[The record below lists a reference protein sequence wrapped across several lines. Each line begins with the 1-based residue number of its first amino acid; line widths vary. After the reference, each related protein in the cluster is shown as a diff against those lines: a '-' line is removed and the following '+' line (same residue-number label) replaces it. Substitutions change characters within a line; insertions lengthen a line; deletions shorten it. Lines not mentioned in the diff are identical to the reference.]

1 MNDFGNNIKEYQIS
15 RQCRDMFLNVN
26 EIVSKKQ
33 YQIIESQDLLLAFVI
48 TKDTGASYA
57 LGHYSITK
65 RKIKNE
71 ISSAQTIKERYEN
84 NEDEEKNEEE
94 ISILKSSRKKRIR
107 NNFIKE
113 NPVQFIKENS
123 SNQCITYMSDFIV
136 SQKVIDILD
145 FSEEMRFQNNPG
157 GKIDTYWILMGIV
170 QDESNNAYQV
180 INKLLLKYDEFYSN
194 DQRPHEVFG
203 NRKMYDI
210 RQFYDGKNREDQL
223 QKESQKN
230 MITNKLKDPNYS
242 LLEDISVDITE
253 KAHNNELMPVVG
265 REKEIQHIEI
275 ALSRKNK
282 NNVALIGQGGVGKS
296 AIVDGLALKIV
307 KSEVL
312 SLKNKRILQFNINDL
327 ISVIQSDYNR
337 GIQRFVEEMK
347 REKDIILFIDEI
359 HMLGKMKGLTDIL
372 KPIMARGDFRII
384 GATTPKEWGQFL
396 SQDTALV
403 RRFEKINVKEPSVE
417 DAMIIVRSASPSY
430 ENFHRVNYDSKAI
443 ESAVKAGK
451 KFFPKDQLPDIA
463 FTILDNAAAII
474 RIENDENIP
483 IVTRYENE
491 MNELKKRLHEIKE
504 MEFNEIEELKIRDQ
518 IHQLEIKYAQD
529 NVNNQKN
536 SYKLTVTP
544 EYIKKAIEQ
553 KLDREIDQDSLIQ
566 SIDISESK
574 LENLKNLKAS
584 MSSQIIGQDEAIELI
599 SNAIVRKK
607 LGFKQPDCPIGVFM
621 LLGTSGVGKTE
632 TAKILNKE
640 LYNDEKNMIRFD
652 MSEYQKEHEVSKL
665 IGPPPGYVGFG
676 QSNDL
681 VKTVLEHPNAVILFD
696 EIEKAHPKIFDILL
710 QVFDDGRLTN
720 SADETADFSES
731 IILLT
736 SNIGASDIRNKKVI
750 GLNQQHKDETDFS
763 TVNENVKEALTKNFR
778 PEFLNRIDE
787 FITFKPL
794 RQREIFEITQLL
806 IDKETK
812 LIEKLGYEIIFSESA
827 ILYIAKTCFNPKNG
841 ARPIKRG
848 ISKLLEDR
856 LSESIINGDLK
867 PGNTINVSSE
877 NNQLL
882 ITYQ

>member
-1 MNDFGNNIKEYQIS
+1 
-15 RQCRDMFLNVN
+15 
-26 EIVSKKQ
+26 
-33 YQIIESQDLLLAFVI
+33 
-48 TKDTGASYA
+48 
-57 LGHYSITK
+57 
-65 RKIKNE
+65 
-71 ISSAQTIKERYEN
+71 
-84 NEDEEKNEEE
+84 
-94 ISILKSSRKKRIR
+94 
-107 NNFIKE
+107 
-113 NPVQFIKENS
+113 
-123 SNQCITYMSDFIV
+123 
-136 SQKVIDILD
+136 
-145 FSEEMRFQNNPG
+145 
-157 GKIDTYWILMGIV
+157 
-170 QDESNNAYQV
+170 
-180 INKLLLKYDEFYSN
+180 
-194 DQRPHEVFG
+194 
-203 NRKMYDI
+203 
-210 RQFYDGKNREDQL
+210 
-223 QKESQKN
+223 
-230 MITNKLKDPNYS
+230 
-242 LLEDISVDITE
+242 
-253 KAHNNELMPVVG
+253 
-265 REKEIQHIEI
+265 
-275 ALSRKNK
+275 
-282 NNVALIGQGGVGKS
+282 
-296 AIVDGLALKIV
+296 
-307 KSEVL
+307 
-312 SLKNKRILQFNINDL
+312 
-327 ISVIQSDYNR
+327 
-337 GIQRFVEEMK
+337 
-347 REKDIILFIDEI
+347 
-359 HMLGKMKGLTDIL
+359 
-372 KPIMARGDFRII
+372 
-384 GATTPKEWGQFL
+384 
-396 SQDTALV
+396 
-403 RRFEKINVKEPSVE
+403 
-417 DAMIIVRSASPSY
+417 
-430 ENFHRVNYDSKAI
+430 
-443 ESAVKAGK
+443 
-451 KFFPKDQLPDIA
+451 
-463 FTILDNAAAII
+463 
-474 RIENDENIP
+474 
-483 IVTRYENE
+483 
-491 MNELKKRLHEIKE
+491 
-504 MEFNEIEELKIRDQ
+504 
-518 IHQLEIKYAQD
+518 
-529 NVNNQKN
+529 
-536 SYKLTVTP
+536 
-544 EYIKKAIEQ
+544 
-553 KLDREIDQDSLIQ
+553 
-566 SIDISESK
+566 
-574 LENLKNLKAS
+574 

-812 LIEKLGYEIIFSESA
+812 LIEELGYEIIFSESA
-827 ILYIAKTCFNPKNG
+827 ISYIAKTCFNPKNG

>member
-1 MNDFGNNIKEYQIS
+1 MNDFDNNLKDYQVS

-26 EIVSKKQ
+26 KIVSKKK
-33 YQIIESQDLLLAFVI
+33 YKIIESQDLLLAFVI

-71 ISSAQTIKERYEN
+71 ISSAQTVKERYEN
-84 NEDEEKNEEE
+84 NENEEKNEEE

-123 SNQCITYMSDFIV
+123 SNQCITYMSELIV

-157 GKIDTYWILMGIV
+157 GKIDTYWILMGIA

-194 DQRPHEVFG
+194 DQGLHEVFG

-210 RQFYDGKNREDQL
+210 RQFYDGKNRENQL
-223 QKESQKN
+223 KQESREN

-327 ISVIQSDYNR
+327 ISVIQSDYNH

-359 HMLGKMKGLTDIL
+359 HMLGKMKSLTDIL

-384 GATTPKEWGQFL
+384 GATTPKEWRQFL

-417 DAMIIVRSASPSY
+417 DAMMIVRSTSPSY

-443 ESAVKAGK
+443 ESSVKAGK

-474 RIENDENIP
+474 RIENDESIP
-483 IVTRYENE
+483 IVTQYENE

-584 MSSQIIGQDEAIELI
+584 LSSQIIGQDEAIELI

-607 LGFKQPDCPIGVFM
+607 
-621 LLGTSGVGKTE
+621 
-632 TAKILNKE
+632 
-640 LYNDEKNMIRFD
+640 
-652 MSEYQKEHEVSKL
+652 
-665 IGPPPGYVGFG
+665 
-676 QSNDL
+676 
-681 VKTVLEHPNAVILFD
+681 
-696 EIEKAHPKIFDILL
+696 
-710 QVFDDGRLTN
+710 
-720 SADETADFSES
+720 
-731 IILLT
+731 
-736 SNIGASDIRNKKVI
+736 
-750 GLNQQHKDETDFS
+750 
-763 TVNENVKEALTKNFR
+763 
-778 PEFLNRIDE
+778 
-787 FITFKPL
+787 
-794 RQREIFEITQLL
+794 
-806 IDKETK
+806 
-812 LIEKLGYEIIFSESA
+812 
-827 ILYIAKTCFNPKNG
+827 
-841 ARPIKRG
+841 
-848 ISKLLEDR
+848 
-856 LSESIINGDLK
+856 
-867 PGNTINVSSE
+867 
-877 NNQLL
+877 
-882 ITYQ
+882 

>member
-1 MNDFGNNIKEYQIS
+1 MNDFDNNLKDYQVS

-26 EIVSKKQ
+26 KIVSKKK
-33 YQIIESQDLLLAFVI
+33 YKIIESQDLLLAFVI

-71 ISSAQTIKERYEN
+71 ISSAQTVKERYEN
-84 NEDEEKNEEE
+84 NENEEKNEEE

-123 SNQCITYMSDFIV
+123 SNQCITYMSELIV

-157 GKIDTYWILMGIV
+157 GKIDTYWILMGIA

-194 DQRPHEVFG
+194 DQGLHEVFG

-210 RQFYDGKNREDQL
+210 RQFYDGKNRENQL
-223 QKESQKN
+223 KQESREN

-327 ISVIQSDYNR
+327 ISVIQSDYNH

-359 HMLGKMKGLTDIL
+359 HMLGKMKSLTDIL

-384 GATTPKEWGQFL
+384 GATTPKEWRQFL

-417 DAMIIVRSASPSY
+417 DAMMIVRSTSPSY

-443 ESAVKAGK
+443 ESSVKAGK

-474 RIENDENIP
+474 RIENDESIP
-483 IVTRYENE
+483 IVTQYENE

-584 MSSQIIGQDEAIELI
+584 LSSQIIGQDEAIELI

-607 LGFKQPDCPIGVFM
+607 IGFKQPDCPIGVFM

-763 TVNENVKEALTKNFR
+763 TVNEKVKEALTKNFR

-827 ILYIAKTCFNPKNG
+827 ILYIAKTCFDPKNG

>member
-1 MNDFGNNIKEYQIS
+1 MNDFDNNLKDYQVS

-26 EIVSKKQ
+26 KIVSKKK
-33 YQIIESQDLLLAFVI
+33 YKIIESQDLLLAFVI

-71 ISSAQTIKERYEN
+71 ISSAQTVKERYEN
-84 NEDEEKNEEE
+84 NENEEKNEKE

-123 SNQCITYMSDFIV
+123 SNQCITYMSDLIV

-157 GKIDTYWILMGIV
+157 GKIDTYWILMGIA

-194 DQRPHEVFG
+194 DQGLHEVFG

-210 RQFYDGKNREDQL
+210 RQFYDGKNRENQL
-223 QKESQKN
+223 KQESREN

-327 ISVIQSDYNR
+327 ISVIQSDYNH

-359 HMLGKMKGLTDIL
+359 HMLGKMKSLTDIL

-384 GATTPKEWGQFL
+384 GATTPKEWRQFL

-417 DAMIIVRSASPSY
+417 DAMMIVRSTSPSY

-443 ESAVKAGK
+443 ESSVKAGK

-474 RIENDENIP
+474 RIENDESIP
-483 IVTRYENE
+483 IVTQYENE

-584 MSSQIIGQDEAIELI
+584 LSSQIIGQDEAIELI

-607 LGFKQPDCPIGVFM
+607 IGFKQPDCPIGVFM

-763 TVNENVKEALTKNFR
+763 TVNEKVKEALTKNFR

-827 ILYIAKTCFNPKNG
+827 ILYIAKTCFDPKNG

-848 ISKLLEDR
+848 ISKLLENR

>member
-1 MNDFGNNIKEYQIS
+1 
-15 RQCRDMFLNVN
+15 MFLNVN
-26 EIVSKKQ
+26 KIVSKKK
-33 YQIIESQDLLLAFVI
+33 YKIIESQDLLLAFVI

-71 ISSAQTIKERYEN
+71 ISSAQTVKERYEN
-84 NEDEEKNEEE
+84 NENEEKNEKE

-123 SNQCITYMSDFIV
+123 SNQCITYMSDLIV

-157 GKIDTYWILMGIV
+157 GKIDTYWILMGIA

-194 DQRPHEVFG
+194 DQGLHEVFG

-210 RQFYDGKNREDQL
+210 RQFYDGKNRENQL
-223 QKESQKN
+223 KQESREN

-327 ISVIQSDYNR
+327 ISVIQSDYNH

-359 HMLGKMKGLTDIL
+359 HMLGKMKSLTDIL

-384 GATTPKEWGQFL
+384 GATTPKEWRQFL

-417 DAMIIVRSASPSY
+417 DAMMIVRSTSPSY

-443 ESAVKAGK
+443 ESSVKAGK

-474 RIENDENIP
+474 RIENDESIP
-483 IVTRYENE
+483 IVTQYENE

-584 MSSQIIGQDEAIELI
+584 LSSQIIGQDEAIELI

-607 LGFKQPDCPIGVFM
+607 IGFKQPDCPIGVFM

-763 TVNENVKEALTKNFR
+763 TVNEKVKEALTKNFR

-827 ILYIAKTCFNPKNG
+827 ILYIAKTCFDPKNG

-848 ISKLLEDR
+848 ISKLLENR